1 MTSDAQDQNNMF
13 LWAMWVTKD
22 SSVKGKGDVYVW
34 MVGSVGSFEGD
45 DGHGNEDDGRCQRY
59 LFLCRSSGGV
69 INRIRKSTKNEYPSL
84 CLSLSLCCPFPSNEY
99 LFRRI
104 AVAATEV
111 AVTEARTIE
120 KAAKKERSNE
130 EATVR
135 LLAEPTVQ
143 QKEGKTFRP

>member
-1 MTSDAQDQNNMF
+1 MF

-84 CLSLSLCCPFPSNEY
+84 CLSLSLSVALFHRMSIFSVELRSPQRKSQLQKRERSRKQPRKRDRTKKRRFGCWPNQPSN
-99 LFRRI
+99 RKR
-104 AVAATEV
+104 
-111 AVTEARTIE
+111 
-120 KAAKKERSNE
+120 
-130 EATVR
+130 
-135 LLAEPTVQ
+135 
-143 QKEGKTFRP
+143 GKRFAHENWLGN